1 MPNLEILCDEG
12 GINTFYNN
20 RLNHEADSGVDLYV
34 PEDVS
39 FEPGETKLVNL
50 KIKCRMVDNTG
61 NTLPYYLFS
70 RSSIYK
76 TPLLQANCTGII
88 DKDYRGHICVALRY
102 IITDSLLNVI
112 RNQSANLNEH
122 KYILKKGTRI
132 VQICEPTLKPITYTL
147 VDQLDNTERGSGGFG
162 STGV

>member
-12 GINTFYNN
+12 GINTFYDN

-50 KIKCRMVDNTG
+50 KIKCRMVDNLG

-102 IITDSLLNVI
+102 IITDNLLNVI
-112 RNQSANLNEH
+112 RNQSANLNDH